1 MTSIL
6 SVLLAAS
13 AGLVIIF
20 LLLSWARCRVMDLT
34 AAAGMLDTH
43 YRASQRLI
51 ADPDTPE
58 SVVKFTVFFAR
69 SAGHPSL
76 ARKFA
81 LHVLQGRVKGSN
93 GQGEGPQARQLAA
106 DLRAMSPE
114 KLQTF
119 AEMVVNGMAASAAS
133 DPVFSRVYLTVLTVF
148 FSKSGRRG
156 DNDISVD
163 RANTAAL
170 DVTAGVRD
178 CAYA

>member
-1 MTSIL
+1 
-6 SVLLAAS
+6 
-13 AGLVIIF
+13 
-20 LLLSWARCRVMDLT
+20 
-34 AAAGMLDTH
+34 
-43 YRASQRLI
+43 
-51 ADPDTPE
+51 
-58 SVVKFTVFFAR
+58 
-69 SAGHPSL
+69 
-76 ARKFA
+76 
-81 LHVLQGRVKGSN
+81 
-93 GQGEGPQARQLAA
+93 
-106 DLRAMSPE
+106 MSPE